1 MIGHDWDRE
10 SREFKIINAIFE
22 ERFPRK
28 FLEEMTNLTISL
40 EERIED
46 FDLAYAQVED
56 MYFQGF
62 LAAWEFLRGITES
75 NDSALEELSKLEPPE
90 HSFELPDELFE
101 DRGL

>member
-1 MIGHDWDRE
+1 MISHDWDRE
-10 SREFKIINAIFE
+10 SREFMIIFAIFE
-22 ERFPRK
+22 ERFDRE
-28 FLEEMTNLTISL
+28 FLEYMTNLTISL

-90 HSFELPDELFE
+90 WSE
-101 DRGL
+101 G